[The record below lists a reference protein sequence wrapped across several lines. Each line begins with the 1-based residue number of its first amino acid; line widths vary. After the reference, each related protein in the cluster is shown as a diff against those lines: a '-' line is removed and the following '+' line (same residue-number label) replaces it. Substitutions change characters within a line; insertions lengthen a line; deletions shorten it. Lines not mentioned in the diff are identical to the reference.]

1 MERLKIPSG
10 GKDNEPTEILAH
22 HVKMI
27 KWNISTLPDLSA
39 KSIKNVATENCKS
52 LAKHEYASDPM
63 TLQKS
68 IDAEIQLTQ
77 AILNENY
84 RVIPDFRNFLGGL
97 IAKRNEDGM
106 CKVCVLYRK
115 ESKVV
120 FHGNFALILITRC
133 NQDV

>member
-1 MERLKIPSG
+1 MERLKIPSR

-27 KWNISTLPDLSA
+27 KWNISILPDLSA
-39 KSIKNVATENCKS
+39 KSIKNAATENCKS
-52 LAKHEYASDPM
+52 LAKREYASDPM

-68 IDAEIQLTQ
+68 IDTEIKLTQ
-77 AILNENY
+77 ALLSRKY
-84 RVIPDFRNFLGGL
+84 RVIPDFKIFLGGL
-97 IAKRNEDGM
+97 IVKRNEDGM
-106 CKVCVLYRK
+106 CKVCVHYQK